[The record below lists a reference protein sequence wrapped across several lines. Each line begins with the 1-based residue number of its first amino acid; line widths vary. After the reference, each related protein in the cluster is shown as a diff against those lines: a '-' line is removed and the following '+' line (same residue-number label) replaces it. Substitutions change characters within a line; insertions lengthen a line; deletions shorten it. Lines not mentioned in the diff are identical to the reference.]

1 MNVFALYTRDL
12 TPRPDTET
20 HTLHARPLFHR
31 YEAFGAESIEDIV
44 LSQFNARA
52 LPLDVLQ
59 MDVDWH
65 VRNTKPNHPKPV
77 DPRCIG
83 FNGYDWNR
91 TLFPDP
97 SAFVSTVH
105 SGNWS
110 RGGPRRALK
119 LLLNTHS
126 FEGVDPCCE
135 EFAAI
140 ARELNHT
147 DLSSRVTWNMS
158 DRQTMG
164 VVYGAVLAFNASAP
178 AVRGSRP
185 DYWWTDGALDKWNG
199 IPSRYDRIRG
209 NRTNGTNGAD
219 VGEGVLIDGVDGV
232 EKGDTGEGDEKG
244 GMVESA
250 GRRPASYTGGLLSN
264 AGNLMWNVHL
274 HDGWIRGASPRGH
287 GNRPMVMPRYGGVGQ
302 HRYCCGFS
310 GDAASDFTTL
320 QVGAM
325 FQCITIHD
333 SVWKV
338 A

>member
-1 MNVFALYTRDL
+1 
-12 TPRPDTET
+12 
-20 HTLHARPLFHR
+20 
-31 YEAFGAESIEDIV
+31 
-44 LSQFNARA
+44 
-52 LPLDVLQ
+52 
-59 MDVDWH
+59 
-65 VRNTKPNHPKPV
+65 
-77 DPRCIG
+77 
-83 FNGYDWNR
+83 
-91 TLFPDP
+91 
-97 SAFVSTVH
+97 
-105 SGNWS
+105 
-110 RGGPRRALK
+110 
-119 LLLNTHS
+119 
-126 FEGVDPCCE
+126 VDPCCE

-147 DLSSRVTWNMS
+147 DLSRRVTWNMS

-185 DYWWTDGALDKWNG
+185 DYWWTDGALSKWNG
-199 IPSRYDRIRG
+199 
-209 NRTNGTNGAD
+209 
-219 VGEGVLIDGVDGV
+219 L
-232 EKGDTGEGDEKG
+232 EKGNTGEGDEKD

-250 GRRPASYTGGLLSN
+250 GKRPASYTGGLLSN

-325 FQCITIHD
+325 YF
-333 SVWKV
+333 SV
-338 A
+338 